1 MLLLRMSVS
10 IDWRCIDI
18 VTLSRVMLCGG
29 QAQCYIMLC
38 PAAGDCHKCLALPTD
53 TDTTHRGHTLPWLSP
68 LHSVVQPPDI
78 VQCSA
83 VL

>member
-1 MLLLRMSVS
+1 MLQLRKSVS

-38 PAAGDCHKCLALPTD
+38 PAAGDCHKCLAVPTD
-53 TDTTHRGHTLPWLSP
+53 TDTS
-68 LHSVVQPPDI
+68 HSVATRCHGSPPPLS
-78 VQCSA
+78 CAAS
-83 VL
+83 